1 MSLPT
6 EVIPARN
13 ARNFWSVKFSVASTK
28 NRISSLLL
36 RRFPKIRMLGEATM
50 TCYPTGSARCGCAVR
65 NGLKS
70 VILCGDHLSWQTIP
84 FKKTRDYILV
94 FCQNES
100 FFGTFSRW
108 WLGGFRTAQRSR
120 IDLVC
125 FYEQYDEDMTSPWP
139 PRHTGATHTRPDG
152 RVPLLIDLKETQ
164 VSTPRGG
171 SNHSDAQPEAKI
183 SKQNV
188 KSG

>member
-1 MSLPT
+1 MIT
-6 EVIPARN
+6 VVI
-13 ARNFWSVKFSVASTK
+13 
-28 NRISSLLL
+28 
-36 RRFPKIRMLGEATM
+36 KIT
-50 TCYPTGSARCGCAVR
+50 
-65 NGLKS
+65 
-70 VILCGDHLSWQTIP
+70 
-84 FKKTRDYILV
+84 YILV
-94 FCQNES
+94 FCQNE
-100 FFGTFSRW
+100 TFLALF
-108 WLGGFRTAQRSR
+108 LGGGWVALGPLKRSR

-125 FYEQYDEDMTSPWP
+125 SYEQYDEDMTSPWP

-171 SNHSDAQPEAKI
+171 SNHSDALPEAKI